1 MSSVRGQMKPT
12 YFTTPMEFRA
22 WLEKRHD
29 EARELWVGFHKKGS
43 SQASITWPQAVDEAL
58 CVGWIDGQRKG
69 IDEENYAIRFTPR
82 KPSSIWS
89 AVNVRRVQ
97 ELRDQGRM
105 QRSGLEAF
113 EERSRDRS
121 GIYSY
126 EQRKAGEL
134 DEAQLNRFRAN
145 RTAWEFFQAQAPSYQ
160 KAAVWWVIT
169 AKTEQTKLKR
179 LAQLIDDSEHRRTV
193 PPLTRRTPKRG

>member
-1 MSSVRGQMKPT
+1 MSGVRGKMKPT

-89 AVNVRRVQ
+89 AVNVRASKNSAIR
-97 ELRDQGRM
+97 GAC
-105 QRSGLEAF
+105 SGPASR
-113 EERSRDRS
+113 RSRSAR
-121 GIYSY
+121 
-126 EQRKAGEL
+126 E
-134 DEAQLNRFRAN
+134 
-145 RTAWEFFQAQAPSYQ
+145 
-160 KAAVWWVIT
+160 
-169 AKTEQTKLKR
+169 
-179 LAQLIDDSEHRRTV
+179 
-193 PPLTRRTPKRG
+193 